1 MSEIFRKEALQ
12 RLSSPERLDQLMQVV
27 GPHDWLVLGTV
38 LVLLG
43 LALTWAGLGRLS
55 TTVAGRGV
63 LIRPRKVVEWQAPA
77 AGRLATLT
85 VSVGDVVQKGA
96 VLGTIDQDD
105 LHQQLQGDR
114 AKLRDLLAQDSL
126 KDSLQTQQ
134 STLQLQQ
141 IALEKQAL
149 QLQQQD
155 VRQRL
160 RDAEAKAPLL
170 KERLDNRRRL
180 ETLGLAPRISEERL
194 QAEQAYVDNQN
205 KMAECT
211 ATLTQLD
218 SQRKQ
223 LESKEKSLTLQGLE
237 ASTSRKN
244 QIQELRSSI
253 AVREGQLQRTSA
265 IVSDYTGRVLEL
277 TVTVG
282 QRVPLGWRLGSL
294 EVEDSTSPLVGL
306 TYFPIKAGKKV
317 QAGMRVLMAP
327 DTVERERFGS
337 LLATVTSV
345 SAFPVTKEG
354 MLSLIGNAEVVATL
368 AAQGPTLEVVT
379 ALTPAPGT
387 FSQYQWS
394 SSQGPPLQITAGT
407 TMTAR
412 VVVERRAPMTYL
424 LPLLR
429 ETSGLFN

>member
-1 MSEIFRKEALQ
+1 
-12 RLSSPERLDQLMQVV
+12 
-27 GPHDWLVLGTV
+27 
-38 LVLLG
+38 
-43 LALTWAGLGRLS
+43 
-55 TTVAGRGV
+55 
-63 LIRPRKVVEWQAPA
+63 
-77 AGRLATLT
+77 
-85 VSVGDVVQKGA
+85 VSVGDVVQKGT

-105 LHQQLQGDR
+105 LHQQLQEDR
-114 AKLRDLLAQDSL
+114 AKLRDLLAQDTL

-149 QLQQQD
+149 SLQQQD

-180 ETLGLAPRISEERL
+180 EALGLAPRISEERL
-194 QAEQAYVDNQN
+194 QAEQAYIDNQN
-205 KMAECT
+205 KIAEFT
-211 ATLTQLD
+211 ATLAQLD

-223 LESKEKSLTLQGLE
+223 LDSKEKSLTLQGLE
-237 ASTSRKN
+237 ASTSRKY

-277 TVTVG
+277 TVTMG
-282 QRVPLGWRLGSL
+282 QRVPLGWRLGTM
-294 EVEDSTSPLVGL
+294 EVEDSASALVGL
-306 TYFPIKAGKKV
+306 TYFPIKTGKKV
-317 QAGMRVLMAP
+317 QAGMRVLLAP

-368 AAQGPTLEVVT
+368 AAQGPILEVVT
-379 ALTPAPGT
+379 ALTPDPET
-387 FSQYQWS
+387 FSQYKWS
-394 SSQGPPLQITAGT
+394 SSQGPPLQITSGT

-412 VVVERRAPMTYL
+412 VVVEQRAPMTYL

-429 ETSGLFN
+429 ETSGLLN